1 MVGCSYRSMVGCS
14 FVFMILVASS
24 IAFRFLS
31 LDWVCLHCLH
41 EGLLSMITTLLFYQS
56 PSSEYAHSLLLAAS
70 TCVLSLSLHVTD
82 LPLFLSCG
90 GILLTRFLLQEKHGK
105 DVLRL
110 TLLVVSVVYRRW
122 KYHRHYFRQV
132 LSDTLLIR
140 ICKLVNYG
148 DPVIL
153 GLHANSFQM

>member
-1 MVGCSYRSMVGCS
+1 
-14 FVFMILVASS
+14 
-24 IAFRFLS
+24 
-31 LDWVCLHCLH
+31 
-41 EGLLSMITTLLFYQS
+41 MITTLLFYQS

-82 LPLFLSCG
+82 LSLFLSCG
-90 GILLTRFLLQEKHGK
+90 GILLIRFLLQEKYGEE
-105 DVLRL
+105 VLRL
-110 TLLVVSVVYRRW
+110 ALLAVSVVYRRW

-132 LSDTLLIR
+132 LSDRLLIR

-153 GLHANSFQM
+153 GLHANSF